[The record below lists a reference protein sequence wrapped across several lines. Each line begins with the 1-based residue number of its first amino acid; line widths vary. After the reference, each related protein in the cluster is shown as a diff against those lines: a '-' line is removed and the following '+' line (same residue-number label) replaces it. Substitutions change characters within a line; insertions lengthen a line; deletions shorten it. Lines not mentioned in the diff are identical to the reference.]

1 MSMNYVHLFQ
11 YMNDF
16 LKKFINKTPLIF
28 TFIILNSCAVNN
40 KMMVGSEVAEIAL
53 PLSFESQKRKIQKNP
68 DNQLFYLNASKS
80 RITYAYGI
88 LMEKGDRLMYTDY
101 YKSRNYYSKSLD
113 LFVISRNYLL
123 NALEVKYENFPQR
136 MRNREEIDFEKED
149 IDYLYWLSG
158 SLAGAIQASQGD
170 PQYLID
176 LPNIKWLLEN
186 AIDVDP
192 NWQNGTLSAAM
203 MSVYLNDLSG
213 DKNAQKKALS
223 YFDLAEKQSNGL
235 NASIYVT
242 LAENYA
248 VSKQNKKLFIELLD
262 KAINIDVNK
271 DKSLKQSNKLSQ
283 SRAKWLKS
291 RVDDLFYM

>member
-1 MSMNYVHLFQ
+1 MNYAQLSLF
-11 YMNDF
+11 MNKIAKALSKRF
-16 LKKFINKTPLIF
+16 FVIAT
-28 TFIILNSCAVNN
+28 ILVLNN
-40 KMMVGSEVAEIAL
+40 YAIKHNMMVGSQIAEIAL
-53 PLSFESQKRKIQKNP
+53 PLSFESQKRKIQKYPN
-68 DNQLFYLNASKS
+68 NQLFYLNASKS

-88 LMEKGDRLMYTDY
+88 LMEKGDRLMYSDY
-101 YKSRNYYSKSLD
+101 YKSRDYYSKSLD
-113 LFVISRNYLL
+113 LFVISRNYLF
-123 NALEVKYENFPQR
+123 NALDLKYENFIQK
-136 MRNREEIDFEKED
+136 MRNKEQISFKKED
-149 IDYLYWLSG
+149 IDYIYWLSG
-158 SLAGAIQASQGD
+158 SLAGSIQASQGD

-186 AIDVDP
+186 AIVVDP
-192 NWQNGTLSAAM
+192 DWQKGALSAAM

-213 DKNAQKKALS
+213 DKNAQKTALS
-223 YFDLAEKQSNGL
+223 FFDLAEKQSNGL

-248 VSKQNKKLFIELLD
+248 VSKQDKKLFIELLD

-271 DKSLKQSNKLSQ
+271 DKSLKQANKLSQ

>member
-1 MSMNYVHLFQ
+1 MSYAHLFK
-11 YMNDF
+11 YMINLLNKF
-16 LKKFINKTPLIF
+16 LVRKTTLFLIF
-28 TFIILNSCAVNN
+28 ITLNGCAVNN
-40 KMMVGSEVAEIAL
+40 KMMIGSEVAEIAL

-68 DNQLFYLNASKS
+68 NNQLFYLNASKS
-80 RITYAYGI
+80 RIKYAYGI
-88 LMEKGDRLMYTDY
+88 LMEKGDRLMYSDY
-101 YKSRNYYSKSLD
+101 YKSRDYYAKSLD
-113 LFVISRNYLL
+113 LFVISSNYLF
-123 NALEVKYENFPQR
+123 NALEIKYENFAQK
-136 MRNREEIDFEKED
+136 MRNKEEIAFENED

-158 SLAGAIQASQGD
+158 SLAGSIQASQGD

-176 LPNIKWLLEN
+176 LSNIKWLLEN
-186 AIDVDP
+186 AISIDP
-192 NWQNGTLSAAM
+192 LWKNGTLSAAM

-213 DKNAQKKALS
+213 DKNAQKSALS

-248 VSKQNKKLFIELLD
+248 VSKQDKKLFIDLLD
-262 KAINIDVNK
+262 KAINIDINK
-271 DKSLKQSNKLSQ
+271 DKSLKQANKLSQ

>member
-1 MSMNYVHLFQ
+1 MQRYGGGH
-11 YMNDF
+11 F
-16 LKKFINKTPLIF
+16 LLWQLKEAKNILK
-28 TFIILNSCAVNN
+28 II
-40 KMMVGSEVAEIAL
+40 
-53 PLSFESQKRKIQKNP
+53 
-68 DNQLFYLNASKS
+68 
-80 RITYAYGI
+80 
-88 LMEKGDRLMYTDY
+88 
-101 YKSRNYYSKSLD
+101 
-113 LFVISRNYLL
+113 
-123 NALEVKYENFPQR
+123 
-136 MRNREEIDFEKED
+136 D
-149 IDYLYWLSG
+149 I
-158 SLAGAIQASQGD
+158 D

-186 AIDVDP
+186 AIAVDP

-262 KAINIDVNK
+262 KAIKIDVNK

>member
-1 MSMNYVHLFQ
+1 
-11 YMNDF
+11 
-16 LKKFINKTPLIF
+16 
-28 TFIILNSCAVNN
+28 
-40 KMMVGSEVAEIAL
+40 MMVGSEVAEIAL

-68 DNQLFYLNASKS
+68 NNQLFYLNASRS

-113 LFVISRNYLL
+113 LFVISRNYLF

-186 AIDVDP
+186 AIAVDP

-248 VSKQNKKLFIELLD
+248 VSKQNKQLFIELLD
-262 KAINIDVNK
+262 KAINIDVNR